1 MINKLSIENFKC
13 FLHPTEFQLS
23 SLNIFTGY
31 NGRGKSSVF
40 QTLLLLGQSFIKYG
54 NIEKLEVNGNFV
66 RLDLFEDLLYKDSS
80 IRRKDKMFFNL
91 ETDVSEY
98 RSIEVGYKE
107 YTERTGKICQLKIN
121 DIDYF
126 QEASS
131 IGGGKGEATNKSLY
145 TYPKHFHALFSNF
158 NYVSADRLGPTLFE
172 EKDEISFIN
181 PLNSNGDHRLNI
193 LSRNGLLLE
202 ATNEWL
208 NYIMDGG
215 NVSINGLDKKSAVLG
230 LHIDAGNGSKDLK
243 SINCG
248 FGYSYILS
256 VIIVLLSTEEGCI
269 FIENPEA
276 HLHPLAQ
283 ARLMELVCE
292 QVKKKNIQVFIETH
306 SEHIINRVRLCT
318 LKKEF
323 SITNKDVSLYFF
335 DKDYRISSLTID
347 EDGQVSNWP
356 IGFFDQQENDLR
368 EILKLGLFRNGC

>member
-1 MINKLSIENFKC
+1 MINKLRIENFKC
-13 FLHPTEFQLS
+13 FLYPTEFKLS

-40 QTLLLLGQSFIKYG
+40 QTLLLLGQSFIKNG
-54 NIEKLEVNGNFV
+54 DIEKLEVNGNFV

-80 IRRKDKMFFNL
+80 IKGKDKMFFKL
-91 ETDVSEY
+91 DTDITEY
-98 RSIEVGYKE
+98 SSVEVGYKE
-107 YTERTGKICQLKIN
+107 YSERTGKICQLKIN
-121 DIDYF
+121 GKDYF

-131 IGGGKGEATNKSLY
+131 IGGEREEATNKSLY
-145 TYPKHFHALFSNF
+145 IYPKHFHALFSNF
-158 NYVSADRLGPTLFE
+158 NYVSADRLGPTLYE
-172 EKDEISFIN
+172 EKDEISSIN
-181 PLNSNGDHRLNI
+181 PLNYNGDHRLNI
-193 LSRNGLLLE
+193 LSRDNSLLE
-202 ATNEWL
+202 TTNYWL

-215 NVSINGLDKKSAVLG
+215 CVSIGGLDKKSSVLG

-256 VIIVLLSTEEGCI
+256 VIIVLLSSKEGCV

-283 ARLMELVCE
+283 AKLMELVCKQIKE
-292 QVKKKNIQVFIETH
+292 KNIQVFIETH

-318 LKKEF
+318 LKTEF
-323 SITNKDVSLYFF
+323 AITNQDVSLYFF
-335 DKDYRISSLTID
+335 DKDYKVSSLTID

>member
-1 MINKLSIENFKC
+1 MIKKLTLENFKC
-13 FLHPTEFQLS
+13 FQNPTEFGLS

-40 QTLLLLGQSFIKYG
+40 QALLLLGQSFIKKG

-66 RLDLFEDLLYKDSS
+66 KLDLFEDLLHKTTS
-80 IRRKDKMFFNL
+80 IERKDKVCFKIG
-91 ETDVSEY
+91 TDIDEY
-98 RSIEVGYKE
+98 RSVEVGYKE
-107 YTERTGKICQLKIN
+107 YSERTGKICQLKIN
-121 DIDYF
+121 GEDYF
-126 QEASS
+126 QEAGS
-131 IGGGKGEATNKSLY
+131 IGGKREEATSKSLY
-145 TYPKHFHALFSNF
+145 VYPKHFHALFLNF
-158 NYVSADRLGPTLFE
+158 NYISADRLGPTLFE
-172 EKDEISFIN
+172 EKDEINNIN

-193 LSRNGLLLE
+193 LARNDSLLE
-202 ATNEWL
+202 KTNGWL

-215 NVSINGLDKKSAVLG
+215 RICINGLDKNSAVLG
-230 LHIDAGNGSKDLK
+230 LQIDAGNGSKELK

-256 VIIVLLSTEEGCI
+256 VIIVLLSTEEGCV

-292 QVKKKNIQVFIETH
+292 QVKNKNIQVFIETH
-306 SEHIINRVRLCT
+306 SEHIINRVRLCS

-323 SITNKDVSLYFF
+323 AITNQDVSLYFF
-335 DKDYRISSLTID
+335 DKDYKVLSLTID

-356 IGFFDQQENDLR
+356 VGFFDQQENDLR

>member
-1 MINKLSIENFKC
+1 MINKLSIENFKS

-40 QTLLLLGQSFIKYG
+40 QTLLLLGQSFIKNG

-131 IGGGKGEATNKSLY
+131 IGGGKEEATNKSLY

-158 NYVSADRLGPTLFE
+158 NYVSADRLGP
-172 EKDEISFIN
+172 
-181 PLNSNGDHRLNI
+181 
-193 LSRNGLLLE
+193 
-202 ATNEWL
+202 
-208 NYIMDGG
+208 
-215 NVSINGLDKKSAVLG
+215 
-230 LHIDAGNGSKDLK
+230 
-243 SINCG
+243 
-248 FGYSYILS
+248 
-256 VIIVLLSTEEGCI
+256 
-269 FIENPEA
+269 
-276 HLHPLAQ
+276 
-283 ARLMELVCE
+283 
-292 QVKKKNIQVFIETH
+292 
-306 SEHIINRVRLCT
+306 
-318 LKKEF
+318 
-323 SITNKDVSLYFF
+323 
-335 DKDYRISSLTID
+335 
-347 EDGQVSNWP
+347 
-356 IGFFDQQENDLR
+356 
-368 EILKLGLFRNGC
+368 

>member
-40 QTLLLLGQSFIKYG
+40 QTLLLLGQSFIKNG

-131 IGGGKGEATNKSLY
+131 IGGGKEEATNKSLY